1 MRRGDLIGGTAF
13 ALIAI
18 VNGLVAVAAIAQVTD
33 EPGLHRAALA
43 AFAVLRAG
51 IVLAFAW
58 FTLARGPSKRTSR
71 NPLALV
77 ACIAAVGGLMA
88 LRPPADS
95 ASLGPLLAGDLVATV
110 AAAWLLAS
118 ILTLGTCFGIL
129 PEARGLVTRGPYAL
143 VRHPVYLGEVALCA
157 GLAVAAF
164 RPWNIALLAIVA
176 TSQWFRAGFEEQA
189 LSAAFPGYR
198 AYAEVTPSFLPRLHR
213 RPIRAL
219 APHQPLTHA
228 HERTLP

>member
-13 ALIAI
+13 ALIAL
-18 VNGLVAVAAIAQVTD
+18 VNGFAAVSAIAGVGE
-33 EPGLHRAALA
+33 EPGLDSVARA
-43 AFAVLRAG
+43 AFAILRAA

-58 FTLARGPSKRTSR
+58 FTLARGPSRATSR
-71 NPLALV
+71 DPLALV
-77 ACIAAVGGLMA
+77 ACVTAVGGLMA
-88 LRPPADS
+88 LRPPS
-95 ASLGPLLAGDLVATV
+95 ASASVGLMLAGDLVATV

-143 VRHPVYLGEVALCA
+143 VRHPVYLGEVALCI

-176 TSQWFRAGFEEQA
+176 ASQWLRARFEERA
-189 LSAAFPGYR
+189 LAAAFPEYR
-198 AYAEVTPSFLPRLHR
+198 TYAETTPSFLPRLRRHPI
-213 RPIRAL
+213 RPIAIRR
-219 APHQPLTHA
+219 PLTHA
-228 HERTLP
+228 HERNLP